1 MGDVINLRQAR
12 KARARAEKEAQ
23 AQENRARFGR
33 TGAEKQRD
41 ADTAERD
48 ERRHDGHRIDPL
60 LGDNDQDPDGGK
72 A

>member
-1 MGDVINLRQAR
+1 MGEVINLRQAR

-33 TGAEKQRD
+33 TGAEKRRD
-41 ADTAERD
+41 TDTAERD
-48 ERRHDGHRIDPL
+48 ERRHDGHRIEDP
-60 LGDNDQDPDGGK
+60 GKDKDPDGGD